1 MSAESDAGPPVTVP
15 AVAPSRRPRLPRVHD
30 VVQDNGL
37 RVLAVRRPGVPRAE
51 MRLRV
56 PLVRQGPADDG
67 TRTRLLAETLLSG
80 TPARSSFALAQDLQ
94 RLGADVMA
102 SADVETLVVSGSTLS
117 ATLGPFLGLVAEAV
131 ATATF
136 PADEVLVERQRV
148 AQELRIAL
156 SQPGTIAHHALVSRL
171 YGRHPYGLPMP
182 SPDKV
187 SGTGPARLRRFH
199 AERVAARGS
208 TLVMVGDFDP
218 ARAVA
223 RVEEAFGA
231 WLPGSPPVRL
241 PAPGPPRRGPVL
253 IVDRPG
259 SVQGSIRLGGPA
271 VDRSDPAYPTL
282 AAATA
287 VFGGYFASRLWANLR
302 ERRGYTYS
310 PSAGVSQRPSASNLV
325 VGADVATEVVGPALL
340 ETRYELGRM
349 AESLVEEAE
358 RMSGELNQRLQRM
371 RLRPPVPPA
380 AAPGARDRAASPPS
394 VLGRIRRSPGAL
406 IRGVKDVASDLQD
419 LVSMATDR
427 NAAFESLRSTE
438 DNRVK
443 AHNVLRGKRDAAGRC
458 DSPQA
463 GPSNPPGQT
472 APRGARTPA

>member
-1 MSAESDAGPPVTVP
+1 VSAERAAGPPVTVP

-349 AESLVEEAE
+349 AESLVEGAELGEAV
-358 RMSGELNQRLQRM
+358 RYLSGGLALSWQTQAGLASQLSTLSAFGLGIDF
-371 RLRPPVPPA
+371 LR
-380 AAPGARDRAASPPS
+380 D
-394 VLGRIRRSPGAL
+394 
-406 IRGVKDVASDLQD
+406 
-419 LVSMATDR
+419 M
-427 NAAFESLRSTE
+427 
-438 DNRVK
+438 
-443 AHNVLRGKRDAAGRC
+443 
-458 DSPQA
+458 PQA
-463 GPSNPPGQT
+463 LARVSADDVLQAARRWL
-472 APRGARTPA
+472 APRQLTTVIVGQAEAIRAQVEALDDVEMAG

>member
-1 MSAESDAGPPVTVP
+1 
-15 AVAPSRRPRLPRVHD
+15 
-30 VVQDNGL
+30 
-37 RVLAVRRPGVPRAE
+37 
-51 MRLRV
+51 
-56 PLVRQGPADDG
+56 QGPADDG

-156 SQPGTIAHHALVSRL
+156 SQPGAIAHHALVSRL

-349 AESLVEEAE
+349 AESPVEA
-358 RMSGELNQRLQRM
+358 GELAEAVRYLSGGLALSWQTQAGLASQLSTLSLFGLGIDF
-371 RLRPPVPPA
+371 LRDMPEA
-380 AAPGARDRAASPPS
+380 
-394 VLGRIRRSPGAL
+394 LGRVSADDVLKAARRWMAPQQLTTVIVGQAEAIRAQVEAL
-406 IRGVKDVASDLQD
+406 DDVE
-419 LVSMATDR
+419 V
-427 NAAFESLRSTE
+427 
-438 DNRVK
+438 
-443 AHNVLRGKRDAAGRC
+443 AG
-458 DSPQA
+458 
-463 GPSNPPGQT
+463 
-472 APRGARTPA
+472 